1 MNRKFIS
8 NSNLVLRK
16 ILNSNDNIDILK
28 DFIESFLKVKIQKI
42 KINYYLKNQERYLPS
57 EEKFGIS
64 DVRVLLDNG
73 EERNIGIQ
81 FIDGYYIKT
90 KITEGK

>member
-42 KINYYLKNQERYLPS
+42 KINYYLKNQ
-57 EEKFGIS
+57 
-64 DVRVLLDNG
+64 
-73 EERNIGIQ
+73 
-81 FIDGYYIKT
+81 
-90 KITEGK
+90 